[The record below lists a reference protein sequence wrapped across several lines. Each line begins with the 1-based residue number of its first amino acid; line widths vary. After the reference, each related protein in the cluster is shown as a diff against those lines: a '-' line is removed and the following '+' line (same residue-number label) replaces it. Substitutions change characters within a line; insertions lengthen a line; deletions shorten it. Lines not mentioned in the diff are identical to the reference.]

1 MIRSPPVTAIT
12 EAIISHTVVL
22 IQDIVNIDATI
33 ISVRQTDIF
42 LPIIGEITAL
52 AKKVTAFKKQFQLRT
67 VRFLRTVL

>member
-12 EAIISHTVVL
+12 ETIISHTVVL

-33 ISVRQTDIF
+33 ISVQRTDIF

-52 AKKVTAFKKQFQLRT
+52 AKKVTAFKKQF
-67 VRFLRTVL
+67 